1 MSFQVVFGR
10 QNNNINFLSHDR
22 LLLGEGLFETIK
34 IVNGEPCY
42 ADLHWQRLKQSAN
55 FLEIPF
61 NLSLT
66 EWLNKLFLYIKSM
79 ALNNGGIKAVL
90 SGGSAER
97 GLNAKGK
104 TPYLFLE
111 AFNYQ
116 PNYSAISLTQ
126 APWLRDSNNPIY
138 KIKSINYLEA
148 IMAYRY
154 AKEKGVDDVLFFNLK
169 QFALESTIANFF
181 LIINNQ
187 LVTPSLSCNILPGIT
202 RSRILAI
209 CQKLNQPYVETNVD
223 MSMLAQ
229 AESAFICNTLQN
241 VRPVKT
247 LDKFKYDVEHP
258 LLKEIAELIK

>member
-1 MSFQVVFGR
+1 MPCQVVFGGLS
-10 QNNNINFLSHDR
+10 NNISFVSHDR

-42 ADLHWQRLKQSAN
+42 ADLHWQRLKQSAD

-66 EWLNKLFLYIKSM
+66 EWVDKLLLYIKSI

-90 SGGSAER
+90 SGGSGER

-111 AFNYQ
+111 AFSYQ
-116 PNYSAISLTQ
+116 PNYSAVILTQ
-126 APWLRDSNNPIY
+126 APWLRDSSNPVY

-148 IMAYRY
+148 IMASRY
-154 AKEKGVDDVLFFNLK
+154 AKEKRVDDVLFFNLD
-169 QFALESTIANFF
+169 QFALETTIANFF
-181 LIINNQ
+181 LIIDGQ
-187 LVTPSLSCNILPGIT
+187 LVTPSLTCNILPGIT

-209 CQKLNQPYVETNVD
+209 CQQLNKPCIETNVSK
-223 MSMLAQ
+223 SMLAQ
-229 AESAFICNTLQN
+229 AEAAFICNTLQTI
-241 VRPVKT
+241 RPVKA
-247 LDKFKYDVEHP
+247 LDEFHYCEQHP
-258 LLKEIAELIK
+258 LLKELIKLVA